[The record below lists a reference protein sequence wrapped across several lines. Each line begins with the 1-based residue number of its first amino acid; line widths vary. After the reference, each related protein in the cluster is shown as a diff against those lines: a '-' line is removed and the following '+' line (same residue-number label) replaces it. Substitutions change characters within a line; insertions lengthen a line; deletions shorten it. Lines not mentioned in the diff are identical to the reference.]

1 MKTNLFSLKGKIAI
15 VTGSSKGI
23 GKAIALS
30 LSREGA
36 DLVVLSRHLKDA
48 ELVKKKIV
56 NEGGKALALQIDI
69 SKKEEV
75 DRLLNK
81 TLSEYGRIDI
91 LVNNAGISPI
101 PKRAEN
107 VSEAEWDQMM
117 AINLKGL
124 FFCCQAVG
132 KEMIKQKHGKIIN
145 MSSVLGVTVR
155 KGLLGYCVTKAA
167 IIQLT
172 KALAVEWAKYNIKV
186 NALAPSW
193 VDTEFIKALDET
205 PKIKQSYIDSTPL
218 GRFAIPEDIVGAV
231 IYLASD
237 VSDYVTGSTL
247 FIDGGWTSI

>member
-36 DLVVLSRHLKDA
+36 DLVVLSRHLKDV
-48 ELVKKKIV
+48 ELVKEKIV

-69 SKKEEV
+69 SQKEEV
-75 DRLLNK
+75 YRLVNK
-81 TLSEYGRIDI
+81 TLSEYGQIDI

-101 PKRAEN
+101 PKRAED

-117 AINLKGL
+117 AVNLKGL

-167 IIQLT
+167 IIQMT

-193 VDTEFIKALDET
+193 VDTEFIKALDAT

-218 GRFAIPEDIVGAV
+218 GRFAVPEDIVGAA

-247 FIDGGWTSI
+247 LIDGGWTSI